1 MMCWYAAADGSQDD
15 DDDGSPIVVLLN
27 DSYNADQL
35 IIAHAEGGRY
45 ITSWLWCCDGN
56 ALHLKTEED

>member
-1 MMCWYAAADGSQDD
+1 MMCWCAAADGRQDD

-45 ITSWLWCCDGN
+45 IYITVMMLWW
-56 ALHLKTEED
+56 